1 MKQLKPNTKV
11 TTFERSEEVTDIID
25 RMPTGWTQLVVG
37 IVSVI
42 MGTALTLG
50 FVIKYPDTVS
60 GSITITSDISPVR
73 IVAPCSGRL
82 HLLFANNT
90 RVQVGSV
97 LGYIECGT
105 SYEDVIKLDK
115 ICLSQMRMDL
125 VLSFPDQL
133 QLGSLSVP
141 YNDFVL
147 AYNQFDQLRQTGIY
161 KNMQK
166 ALTNQRTSSASLSSG
181 LQQQIVIT
189 DEMLESI
196 YRQYKGDSVLFHV
209 GALSD
214 EALAISR
221 NKLLE
226 GQKASL
232 ELCQSQKMKQAEMAS
247 VDIELAKLEIEARE
261 KLLGAFNTMQAKHNV
276 LCNEVRLWKEHYLI
290 TSPMGGILEYL
301 GFWRNSE
308 FVSASVELFAV
319 NPAKNAIVGEL
330 TIPSA
335 GAGKVAVGQ
344 EVNIR
349 LTNYPYDE
357 FGYVRGRVCKIS
369 SMTKNL
375 DGTDEKTRAYLVSV
389 MLPNKVTTNYG
400 KRLQLISELNGYGE
414 IVTKRR
420 RLIERLFDN
429 IQSINK

>member
-1 MKQLKPNTKV
+1 
-11 TTFERSEEVTDIID
+11 
-25 RMPTGWTQLVVG
+25 
-37 IVSVI
+37 
-42 MGTALTLG
+42 
-50 FVIKYPDTVS
+50 
-60 GSITITSDISPVR
+60 
-73 IVAPCSGRL
+73 
-82 HLLFANNT
+82 
-90 RVQVGSV
+90 
-97 LGYIECGT
+97 
-105 SYEDVIKLDK
+105 
-115 ICLSQMRMDL
+115 MRMGL

-166 ALTNQRTSSASLSSG
+166 ALTNQRTSSASLYSG
-181 LQQQIVIT
+181 LQQQIAIT

-226 GQKASL
+226 GRKASL

-357 FGYVRGRVCKIS
+357 FGYVRGRVSKIS

>member
-1 MKQLKPNTKV
+1 MKQLKPNTKI

-25 RMPTGWTQLVVG
+25 RMPTGWTRLVVG

-166 ALTNQRTSSASLSSG
+166 ALTNNA
-181 LQQQIVIT
+181 
-189 DEMLESI
+189 
-196 YRQYKGDSVLFHV
+196 H
-209 GALSD
+209 
-214 EALAISR
+214 
-221 NKLLE
+221 LL
-226 GQKASL
+226 
-232 ELCQSQKMKQAEMAS
+232 
-247 VDIELAKLEIEARE
+247 
-261 KLLGAFNTMQAKHNV
+261 
-276 LCNEVRLWKEHYLI
+276 
-290 TSPMGGILEYL
+290 P
-301 GFWRNSE
+301 
-308 FVSASVELFAV
+308 
-319 NPAKNAIVGEL
+319 
-330 TIPSA
+330 
-335 GAGKVAVGQ
+335 
-344 EVNIR
+344 
-349 LTNYPYDE
+349 
-357 FGYVRGRVCKIS
+357 
-369 SMTKNL
+369 
-375 DGTDEKTRAYLVSV
+375 AYLVDCNS
-389 MLPNKVTTNYG
+389 
-400 KRLQLISELNGYGE
+400 RLQ
-414 IVTKRR
+414 
-420 RLIERLFDN
+420 
-429 IQSINK
+429 

>member
-1 MKQLKPNTKV
+1 MKQLKPNTEI

-25 RMPTGWTQLVVG
+25 RMPTGWTRLVVG

-166 ALTNQRTSSASLSSG
+166 ALTNQRTSSASLYSG
-181 LQQQIVIT
+181 LQQQIAIT

-221 NKLLE
+221 NKMLE
-226 GQKASL
+226 GRKASL

-290 TSPMGGILEYL
+290 TSPMCGIL
-301 GFWRNSE
+301 
-308 FVSASVELFAV
+308 
-319 NPAKNAIVGEL
+319 
-330 TIPSA
+330 
-335 GAGKVAVGQ
+335 
-344 EVNIR
+344 
-349 LTNYPYDE
+349 
-357 FGYVRGRVCKIS
+357 
-369 SMTKNL
+369 
-375 DGTDEKTRAYLVSV
+375 
-389 MLPNKVTTNYG
+389 
-400 KRLQLISELNGYGE
+400 
-414 IVTKRR
+414 
-420 RLIERLFDN
+420 
-429 IQSINK
+429 